1 MQFYILIMS
10 KESKVIKRRE
20 IKQRGIFD
28 IETLYKELQS
38 KIKEMSYH
46 FTEKEQTAKTTSKGK
61 DHTIIFLAE
70 RKFDDFVKFHIKM
83 EFWFENLNKIKSD
96 NKILD
101 KGELKVIFSSWL
113 EMDYKNKWNQ
123 NAVSSFIFNIYTRYV
138 IKEKI
143 EDYYE
148 DKLIE
153 DSNSLY
159 NLIKEKLNLI

>member
-1 MQFYILIMS
+1 MS
-10 KESKVIKRRE
+10 KKSNVIKRRE
-20 IKQRGIFD
+20 VKQKGIFD
-28 IETLYKELQS
+28 IEPLYKELQS
-38 KIKEMSYH
+38 KIKDMHYH
-46 FTEKEQTAKTTSKGK
+46 FTEKEQTAKMTSKGK

-83 EFWFENLNKIKSD
+83 EFWFENLNKVKSD
-96 NKILD
+96 NKLLD
-101 KGELKVIFSSWL
+101 KGELKMIFSSWL

-123 NAVSSFIFNIYTRYV
+123 NAVSNFIFDIYTKYI

-148 DKLIE
+148 DKLFE
-153 DSNSLY
+153 DSTILY

>member
-1 MQFYILIMS
+1 MS

-20 IKQRGIFD
+20 IKQKGIFD
-28 IETLYKELQS
+28 IEALYKELQL

-46 FTEKEQTAKTTSKGK
+46 FTEKEQTAKTTSRGK

-70 RKFDDFVKFHIKM
+70 RKFDDFVKFHIKI

-101 KGELKVIFSSWL
+101 RGELKAVFSSWL

-123 NAVSSFIFNIYTRYV
+123 NAVSNFIFDIYTKYI

-148 DKLIE
+148 DKLLE
-153 DSNSLY
+153 DSNMLY